1 MWFVKLK
8 IYNSFVYVSQ
18 LLYMKNIL
26 EERDWNIKIE
36 WNEKKVSLPI
46 KQ

>member
-8 IYNSFVYVSQ
+8 IYNSQSTFIYEF
-18 LLYMKNIL
+18 KNIL

>member
-1 MWFVKLK
+1 M
-8 IYNSFVYVSQ
+8 YNSFQSNFVYEF
-18 LLYMKNIL
+18 KNIL

-36 WNEKKVSLPI
+36 WKWNEKKVSLPI